1 MDRDR
6 AALNRLPRWLVPALA
21 ALPVVGLSLFF
32 LWPLGTLLVRVLQ
45 PGSVGDALRAPGLGQ
60 VLWFT
65 LWQAVASTA
74 LCSTALVIRWLPR
87 PASRAASSAPRRA
100 RLLLSDP
107 QAVKMTADGATPNR
121 SANVSRAA
129 STARAAA

>member
-1 MDRDR
+1 M
-6 AALNRLPRWLVPALA
+6 PALA

-74 LCSTALVIRWLPR
+74 LTLVVGFAPAYLLARYRFPGRRVLLAAVTVPCSRKTG
-87 PASRAASSAPRRA
+87 A
-100 RLLLSDP
+100 RLEIDSR
-107 QAVKMTADGATPNR
+107 VTPALGP
-121 SANVSRAA
+121 SSVLTTEPSGMEG
-129 STARAAA
+129 SIE